1 MTTFNGKI
9 NGNGL
14 KIGIV
19 VARFNAFVTQQLLTG
34 ARESLVQHGVNETDI
49 DVAWVPGAFEIPL
62 TVQKMIT
69 TKRYD
74 GVIALGAVI
83 RGATAHFDYVCRG
96 VTTGIATVS
105 LATDTPIMFGVLTT
119 DTIEQA
125 MDRAGFKSGNKGA
138 DCAVSLLETLDV
150 QRAILKAD
158 LA

>member
-34 ARESLVQHGVNETDI
+34 AQESLVQHGVNET
-49 DVAWVPGAFEIPL
+49 WVPGAFEIPL

-83 RGATAHFDYVCRG
+83 RGATAHFDYVCSG

>member
-14 KIGIV
+14 KIGIA

-34 ARESLVQHGVNETDI
+34 AQESLVQHGVNETDI

-83 RGATAHFDYVCRG
+83 RGATA
-96 VTTGIATVS
+96 
-105 LATDTPIMFGVLTT
+105 
-119 DTIEQA
+119 Q
-125 MDRAGFKSGNKGA
+125 DRKS
-138 DCAVSLLETLDV
+138 VV
-150 QRAILKAD
+150 
-158 LA
+158 